1 MLLLRSVHLAVTCC
15 LLHLPAITRNISNSE
30 ACIYYNSAF
39 WLCNNQKCPNKIIP
53 ADNIVDT
60 TSGTHKFNNRRRHSD
75 TLRVFPNPARNVF
88 YIKISGKKSII
99 LKDAQGC
106 QVFKVMI
113 REKAT
118 VDINRLPAGI
128 YYVIEEKTGDEEKL
142 LIVK

>member
-1 MLLLRSVHLAVTCC
+1 
-15 LLHLPAITRNISNSE
+15 LPAITRNISNNE
-30 ACIYYNSAF
+30 VCICSNSAY
-39 WLCNNQKCPNKIIP
+39 WSCNNYENCFEINEDLFWKCPNKII
-53 ADNIVDT
+53 AANNMVDT
-60 TSGTHKFNNRRRHSD
+60 ASGEHKFNNPRRHSD
-75 TLRVFPNPARNVF
+75 TLRVFPNPAKNVF

-99 LKDAQGC
+99 LKDAEGC

-113 REKAT
+113 RERAT